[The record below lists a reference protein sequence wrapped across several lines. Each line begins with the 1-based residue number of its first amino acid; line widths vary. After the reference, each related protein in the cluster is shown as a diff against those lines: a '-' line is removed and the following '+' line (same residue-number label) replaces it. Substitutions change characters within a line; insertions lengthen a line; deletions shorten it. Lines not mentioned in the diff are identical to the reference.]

1 MNEALINN
9 AVVSQEWWRRLH
21 GVTQVSYIK
30 AIDVWM
36 IVCLLFVF
44 CGLLEYAL
52 VNVAVRTAVRIRT
65 PIVRQA
71 SLRAALEHSDL
82 ISSPVVRR
90 CSLYR
95 SLVRWSARA
104 YEIMMKTRHISFH
117 FISFTAHEADTYAM
131 LGLYIACACFTSL
144 RLQHTARRSAD

>member
-1 MNEALINN
+1 M
-9 AVVSQEWWRRLH
+9 
-21 GVTQVSYIK
+21 TQVSYIK

-82 ISSPVVRR
+82 ISSPVVRLCIVCLLFGSNAACIR
-90 CSLYR
+90 NNDKDMIDY
-95 SLVRWSARA
+95 
-104 YEIMMKTRHISFH
+104 KTTDSVAVNH
-117 FISFTAHEADTYAM
+117 
-131 LGLYIACACFTSL
+131 
-144 RLQHTARRSAD
+144 

>member
-1 MNEALINN
+1 M
-9 AVVSQEWWRRLH
+9 VTYSRLH

-52 VNVAVRTAVRIRT
+52 VNVAVRNAIRIRT

-82 ISSPVVRR
+82 ISSPVVRL
-90 CSLYR
+90 CSLYLLKFIRMKCTQIRNNDKDVIRETVDSVTLIIKIKALKLKSLCTLYMTRRAAPLSLLCLTER
-95 SLVRWSARA
+95 SLVCHW
-104 YEIMMKTRHISFH
+104 
-117 FISFTAHEADTYAM
+117 
-131 LGLYIACACFTSL
+131 
-144 RLQHTARRSAD
+144 Q